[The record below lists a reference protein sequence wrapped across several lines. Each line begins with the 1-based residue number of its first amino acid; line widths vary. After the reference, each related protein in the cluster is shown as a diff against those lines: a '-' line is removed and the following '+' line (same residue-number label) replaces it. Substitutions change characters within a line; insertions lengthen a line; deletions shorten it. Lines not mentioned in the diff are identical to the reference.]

1 LKPSSPSGIGRNA
14 WKISGDVEAASDVS
28 RVLEGDS
35 PGRSGVSAERVR
47 AAVVEALA
55 AMSKGRIDLVKDGLE
70 ALLRAI
76 DEQEQNR

>member
-1 LKPSSPSGIGRNA
+1 MKPSSPSGIRHHT
-14 WKISGDVEAASDVS
+14 WKTSGDVEAAGDVS

-47 AAVVEALA
+47 ATVTEALA
-55 AMSKGRIDLVKDGLE
+55 AMSKGRMDLAKDELE

-76 DEQEQNR
+76 EEQDLT